1 MLLDSVLLLPIRDA
15 KERAQ
20 AIRNQL
26 ADGEFDEL
34 YFQPNLRFLP
44 LWACHAH
51 NAPA

>member
-1 MLLDSVLLLPIRDA
+1 MRDA

-20 AIRNQL
+20 AIRHQL

-34 YFQPNLRFLP
+34 YFQLDLRFLP
-44 LWACHAH
+44 LWAYHAH